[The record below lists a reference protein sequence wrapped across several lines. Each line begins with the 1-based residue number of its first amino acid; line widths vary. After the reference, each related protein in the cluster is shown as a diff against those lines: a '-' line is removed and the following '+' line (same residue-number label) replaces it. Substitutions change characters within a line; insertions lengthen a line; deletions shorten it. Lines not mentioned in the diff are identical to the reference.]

1 MLKDFLARL
10 SEPQKRLLL
19 EVLKERYLDE
29 LRDAQLAEK
38 AAEGVPYA
46 HLRAKLK
53 EIAERERRHAE
64 LLEKKIKELG
74 GQVPPPPEVPEGAT
88 WQELLEALE
97 SEKADRVAYIEE
109 AFGTGDPEIEALFQR
124 IKEEEEQNYKELLEV
139 ITRLDPYAEGA

>member
-1 MLKDFLARL
+1 MLQDVLARL
-10 SEPQKRLLL
+10 SEPQKKVLLK
-19 EVLKERYLDE
+19 VLQERYQDE
-29 LRDAQLAEK
+29 LHDAELAEK

-46 HLRAKLK
+46 HLRQKLK

-64 LLEKKIKELG
+64 LLEEKIKALG
-74 GQVPPPPEVPEGAT
+74 GEVPPPPEVPAEAT

-109 AFGTGDPEIEALFQR
+109 AFGLGDPEIQALFEQ
-124 IKEEEEQNYKELLEV
+124 IKAEEEKNYKELLEV